1 MNIYTVKKMKSKKKD
16 KSPKTHENKTGKTRQ
31 RFSNDPLK
39 REEVETLLNSID
51 NIQDHAFFVLGFY
64 SGMRISEIISIEDI
78 SLNEGEG
85 RIHIW
90 DEKKNLYR
98 DVYVPVI
105 VFSVLKRYINSMK
118 NRKDPRLFPFS
129 KKTAERKIESWTT
142 KILAKTKSWHS
153 VRHTYISLSRELEL
167 PMEIVISNTLCF
179 LLRKNNSYP
188 SMEMNMKGRNMSGG
202 YSPASTKVTTASTKN
217 RIACLSWISRFLFC
231 RFNEKT
237 NPIPSSISKSGGA
250 GNCLSKYTMTATR
263 NISPPKKYGSI
274 FFIANFIF
282 PPLFFL
288 P

>member
-98 DVYVPVI
+98 DVYVPGI

-167 PMEIVISNTLCF
+167 PMEIVISNTGDTPATILKYYSKPSPEF
-179 LLRKNNSYP
+179 VRRIIEERK
-188 SMEMNMKGRNMSGG
+188 
-202 YSPASTKVTTASTKN
+202 
-217 RIACLSWISRFLFC
+217 LFEV
-231 RFNEKT
+231 EK
-237 NPIPSSISKSGGA
+237 
-250 GNCLSKYTMTATR
+250 
-263 NISPPKKYGSI
+263 
-274 FFIANFIF
+274 
-282 PPLFFL
+282 
-288 P
+288 